1 MKYNLALLALL
12 GAVNTKDFDG
22 DGIDDTPQDAEEEED
37 EGMFG
42 GEDEWYEED

>member
-22 DGIDDTPQDAEEEED
+22 DGIDDTPQDAEEED